1 MPKKKKIKIK
11 LLKIVEKYFFITLSN
26 NQTLNEFKNN
36 SDDKINLN
44 KNYSNIN
51 NEEFLKIE
59 INFKSQRLNDTN

>member
-11 LLKIVEKYFFITLSN
+11 LLKIVEKYFIITLSN